1 MRLTIGHVSHGWFSY
16 QHGVGVGMGFVAA
29 AEFVQLCAQQQR
41 LEAEGDA
48 MDTTDKT
55 SSLHTPASAASSSAS
70 SSADSTPAVWVW
82 CRNQNSLAYRA
93 AQITLMKQ

>member
-1 MRLTIGHVSHGWFSY
+1 MHSTIGHVIHGWFSY
-16 QHGVGVGMGFVAA
+16 QHGLGVGMGFVAA

-55 SSLHTPASAASSSAS
+55 SSLHTPASAASSSA
-70 SSADSTPAVWVW
+70 DSTPAVWVW